1 MNYLSLHDYRNAIQL
16 ALAMDQPG
24 RLLNLFRSIH
34 SESPEGAEPQPPSFS
49 GHPAVD
55 TVLRTLADA
64 DIARLLRYIRLW
76 NATAKTS
83 AVAQRVLHA
92 LLKLRPVDDI
102 THAFGDDLA
111 SGAGV
116 TESHGALTVSVNTH
130 GEGRGATA
138 LKDWV
143 EAVIPYTERH
153 LNRMERLLQD
163 SYVVDYLLGEM
174 DGGLFD
180 ELDDL
185 DAREDIAM
193 EVDRVVEIAA

>member
-24 RLLNLFRSIH
+24 RLLTLFRSIQ
-34 SESPEGAEPQPPSFS
+34 SEAPEDAEPQPPSFS

-64 DIARLLRYIRLW
+64 DLARLLRYIRLW
-76 NATAKTS
+76 NATVKTS

-102 THAFGDDLA
+102 THAFGDDLT
-111 SGAGV
+111 SGAEV
-116 TESHGALTVSVNTH
+116 AVEESTLSVSVNTH

-143 EAVIPYTERH
+143 EAVIPYTDRH

-180 ELDDL
+180 DLDDF
-185 DAREDIAM
+185 DTSEGMAM

>member
-24 RLLNLFRSIH
+24 RLLHLFRSIQ
-34 SESPEGAEPQPPSFS
+34 SESDDEPRAPSFS
-49 GHPAVD
+49 GHPSVD
-55 TVLRTLADA
+55 TVLRTLATSEL
-64 DIARLLRYIRLW
+64 ARLLRYIRSW

-92 LLKLRPVDDI
+92 LLKLRPADDI
-102 THAFGDDLA
+102 SHTFSNDFSSGVGIAETNGAF
-111 SGAGV
+111 
-116 TESHGALTVSVNTH
+116 TVSV
-130 GEGRGATA
+130 GAKDEGHGATA

-153 LNRMERLLQD
+153 LARMERLLQE

-180 ELDDL
+180 DVDEVHGSD
-185 DAREDIAM
+185 EFAM
-193 EVDRVVEIAA
+193 QVDKAVEVAA

>member
-24 RLLNLFRSIH
+24 RLLNLFRSIQ
-34 SESPEGAEPQPPSFS
+34 SESPDGAEPQRPSFS
-49 GHPAVD
+49 GHPSVD
-55 TVLRTLADA
+55 TVLRTLADT
-64 DIARLLRYIRLW
+64 DLARLLRYIRLW

-102 THAFGDDLA
+102 IHAFEDDST

-116 TESHGALTVSVNTH
+116 EESNGTLTVSVNAH

-143 EAVIPYTERH
+143 EAIIPYTERH

-185 DAREDIAM
+185 DVNEGSAM
-193 EVDRVVEIAA
+193 EVDRVIELAA

>member
-16 ALAMDQPG
+16 ALAMEQPG
-24 RLLNLFRSIH
+24 RLLKLFRSIQ
-34 SESPEGAEPQPPSFS
+34 SESPESAEPQLPSFS

-55 TVLRTLADA
+55 TVLRTLADT
-64 DIARLLRYIRLW
+64 DLTRLLRYIRLW
-76 NATAKTS
+76 NAAARTS

-102 THAFGDDLA
+102 THAFGDDLSA
-111 SGAGV
+111 AV
-116 TESHGALTVSVNTH
+116 TESDDALAVSVNGQ

-153 LNRMERLLQD
+153 LNRMDRLLQD

-174 DGGLFD
+174 DGGMFN
-180 ELDDL
+180 ELDDFGVS
-185 DAREDIAM
+185 DDTAM
-193 EVDRVVEIAA
+193 KVDRVVEIVA